1 MQPSIN
7 QSHYSFY
14 LNQQQQILFGFSSLK
29 GIRRDFIQNI
39 LNERRENGPYKTFD
53 EFLLRIDRKWL
64 KVENIEP
71 LIAIGAFDEIA
82 PNRRQ
87 LAVGLESNIQS
98 ILLSGGSM
106 DLLETLKPKEEEI
119 ADYPLEER
127 LEQEEQYL
135 GSIYQDIR
143 QKSSKTRLAKQTQL
157 VHELVENQPTKL
169 LIYVKTFG
177 RFGPKG
183 RTNGLC

>member
-1 MQPSIN
+1 M
-7 QSHYSFY
+7 
-14 LNQQQQILFGFSSLK
+14 
-29 GIRRDFIQNI
+29 
-39 LNERRENGPYKTFD
+39 
-53 EFLLRIDRKWL
+53 RIDRKWL

-135 GSIYQDIR
+135 GVYLSG
-143 QKSSKTRLAKQTQL
+143 
-157 VHELVENQPTKL
+157 HPTEEFKNTL
-169 LIYVKTFG
+169 SQANAT
-177 RFGPKG
+177 
-183 RTNGLC
+183 CS

>member
-1 MQPSIN
+1 MN
-7 QSHYSFY
+7 AE
-14 LNQQQQILFGFSSLK
+14 K
-29 GIRRDFIQNI
+29 TDRT
-39 LNERRENGPYKTFD
+39 KTFD

-135 GSIYQDIR
+135 GVYLSGHPTEEF
-143 QKSSKTRLAKQTQL
+143 KKTRLAKQTQL

-169 LIYVKTFG
+169 LIYVKKTFG
-177 RFGPKG
+177 RFGPKRENKWPLLMG
-183 RTNGLC
+183 MIQQEVFH